1 MLSQYRKSVV
11 ALIGAVVTILA
22 LNGVD
27 VDPEMVTAITTLVTA
42 SLVFVVPN
50 E

>member
-22 LNGVD
+22 LNGVN
-27 VDPEMVTAITTLVTA
+27 VDAEIVTAITTLITA

-50 E
+50 D